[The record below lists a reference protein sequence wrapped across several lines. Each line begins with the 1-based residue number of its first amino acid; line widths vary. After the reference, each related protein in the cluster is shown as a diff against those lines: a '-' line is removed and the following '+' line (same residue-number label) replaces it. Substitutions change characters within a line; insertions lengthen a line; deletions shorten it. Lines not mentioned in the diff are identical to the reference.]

1 MEESVILTALGTFVF
16 CCALLY
22 LSKPRIEKSLEGKIK
37 LNTFDEREKLIQEA
51 KGAAETI
58 VEKAKKE
65 AEEIE
70 FSSAEKLKHIEHC
83 ISTYND
89 EYERYNNLQQ
99 KISDSETLLK
109 ELGKKFDADEVKF
122 QQRHKGY
129 MQDLKIIRDRIKNAQ
144 SILNKYFLNK
154 NFIDNYIYNSN
165 YSVLADFANTLTHF
179 NPIVEL
185 PFRSEEYKDLKH
197 MMSKKKSEIK
207 DLLEEYESRYK
218 TKSNRSIYQLM
229 VISLQSE
236 LQNIIY
242 NLKFSNLEKS
252 LESIDLIKGKYLSIA
267 SEGNQ
272 SINPTWIKF
281 IEEISF
287 LYKDMVRIEH
297 EFYARKVQQKEE
309 QAALREQM
317 RQEAEEH
324 KYLLAQEKKILK
336 EEEKYK
342 LEINSTQLK
351 LQLEEDEQVKHLL
364 KDRILELEKLL
375 ADVKNTKDE
384 ITNLKNG
391 KAGFVYIISNLGS
404 FGENVFK
411 IGMTRRLDPQDR
423 INELS
428 NASVPFR
435 FDVHSF
441 IFSKDAV
448 SLEASLHKRLDDKR
462 VNKITIRKEFFK
474 CTIDE
479 LEALV
484 QEIQPTAS
492 FYRTMLAEQY
502 RLSLEI
508 ENQQA
513 TQTPASSTGSTLP
526 NN

>member
-1 MEESVILTALGTFVF
+1 
-16 CCALLY
+16 
-22 LSKPRIEKSLEGKIK
+22 
-37 LNTFDEREKLIQEA
+37 
-51 KGAAETI
+51 
-58 VEKAKKE
+58 
-65 AEEIE
+65 
-70 FSSAEKLKHIEHC
+70 
-83 ISTYND
+83 
-89 EYERYNNLQQ
+89 
-99 KISDSETLLK
+99 
-109 ELGKKFDADEVKF
+109 
-122 QQRHKGY
+122 
-129 MQDLKIIRDRIKNAQ
+129 
-144 SILNKYFLNK
+144 
-154 NFIDNYIYNSN
+154 
-165 YSVLADFANTLTHF
+165 
-179 NPIVEL
+179 
-185 PFRSEEYKDLKH
+185 
-197 MMSKKKSEIK
+197 
-207 DLLEEYESRYK
+207 
-218 TKSNRSIYQLM
+218 
-229 VISLQSE
+229 
-236 LQNIIY
+236 
-242 NLKFSNLEKS
+242 
-252 LESIDLIKGKYLSIA
+252 
-267 SEGNQ
+267 
-272 SINPTWIKF
+272 
-281 IEEISF
+281 
-287 LYKDMVRIEH
+287 MVRIEH